1 MKAALHWCEVV
12 ALSVSALVVW
22 VAVLTL
28 ELVPTF

>member
-22 VAVLTL
+22 IAVLKL

>member
-22 VAVLTL
+22 VATLTL
-28 ELVPTF
+28 ALAPIF